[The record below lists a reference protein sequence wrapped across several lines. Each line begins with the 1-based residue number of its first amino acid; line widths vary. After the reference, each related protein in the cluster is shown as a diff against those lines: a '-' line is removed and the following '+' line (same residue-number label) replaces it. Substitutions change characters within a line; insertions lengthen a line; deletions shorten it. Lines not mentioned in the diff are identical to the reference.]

1 MNNSLITYS
10 KEIYIDL
17 HNYHKGHATFQ
28 GYTLSDDYVR
38 PDKIDHGRYR
48 IIIESPIIKDE
59 EDLYQAVEK
68 TREITRTITL
78 LAKCVFGEAINTP
91 ENTVDSFTK
100 RILFPGEMPSGWE
113 SNYATLK
120 EMLDKDK
127 TVRIRAV
134 GTPRHYFVL
143 EKSPFEDIAKALKGF
158 NKLSEPMKDLL
169 VIMNDVDLITDSSR
183 YMLLGKALEIV
194 DAMKPLKLKRQEQ
207 DNRICD
213 LFPEI
218 ADKFNGMTL
227 KALKGLSNT
236 RKESRHY
243 IYDKTNI
250 IPHQGMT
257 YGERKD
263 FYYYSTLLCLNL
275 IRKALGLRPFYF
287 EKPCKEGAKP
297 TS

>member
-1 MNNSLITYS
+1 MDDSLLTYS

-68 TREITRTITL
+68 TREIARTITL
-78 LAKCVFGEAINTP
+78 LAKCVIGEAINTP

-100 RILFPGEMPSGWE
+100 RVVFPEEMPLGWK
-113 SNYATLK
+113 SNYVALK

-127 TVRIRAV
+127 TVRISAV
-134 GTPRHYFVL
+134 GTPRHYYVL
-143 EKSPFEDIAKALKGF
+143 EKSPFEDIVKALKGY
-158 NKLSEPMKDLL
+158 NKLSESMKDLL

-183 YMLLGKALEIV
+183 YMLIGKALEIV
-194 DAMKPLKLKRQEQ
+194 DAMDPLKHTKKEQ
-207 DNRICD
+207 DNRICNS
-213 LFPEI
+213 FPEI
-218 ADKFNGMTL
+218 ADKFNGITL
-227 KALKGLSNT
+227 KKLIKLSNT

-243 IYDKTNI
+243 VDKKKTI
-250 IPHQGMT
+250 THQGMT
-257 YGERKD
+257 YEERKD
-263 FYYYSTLLCLNL
+263 FYYYSTLLCINL
-275 IRKALGLRPFYF
+275 IRKALGLQPVYF
-287 EKPCKEGAKP
+287 EKPC
-297 TS
+297 

>member
-10 KEIYIDL
+10 KDIYIDL
-17 HNYHKGHATFQ
+17 NNYHKGHATFQ

-38 PDKIDHGRYR
+38 PDRVEHGRYR
-48 IIIESPIIKDE
+48 IIIESSIIKDE
-59 EDLYQAVEK
+59 EELYQAVEK
-68 TREITRTITL
+68 TWEMARSMTL

-91 ENTVDSFTK
+91 EDTVDSFTK
-100 RILFPGEMPSGWE
+100 RIVFPGEMPIGWK
-113 SNYATLK
+113 SNYVTLK
-120 EMLDKDK
+120 ENFDKAK
-127 TVRIRAV
+127 TLRITAR
-134 GTPRHYFVL
+134 GTPRHFFVL
-143 EKSPFEDIAKALKGF
+143 KNSPFEEIVKALKEI
-158 NKLSEPMKDLL
+158 NKLTEPMKDLL

-194 DAMKPLKLKRQEQ
+194 DAMYPLNHKRI
-207 DNRICD
+207 DNRIRD

-227 KALKGLSNT
+227 KSLIGLSNT

-243 IYDKTNI
+243 INVKSAI

-263 FYYYSTLLCLNL
+263 FYYYSNLLCLNL
-275 IRKALGLRPFYF
+275 IRKALGLQPFFF
-287 EKPCKEGAKP
+287 EKPCKKGLSQIP
-297 TS
+297 D